1 MTKATNE
8 RLQQAIIA
16 VVEQQ
21 LLAGEPAE
29 TGATFARLQ
38 AQGYSPDEA
47 KRLIGYVVGAEFFGV
62 LREDRKFDAAGF
74 AERLRALPKMPWEGD
89 EGGE

>member
-8 RLQQAIIA
+8 RLQKAILA

-21 LLAGEPAE
+21 ILAGEPVE

-47 KRLIGYVVGAEFFGV
+47 KRLIGFVVGAEFFGV
-62 LREDRKFDAAGF
+62 LREGRKFDAVGF
-74 AERLRALPKMPWEGD
+74 TERLLALPKMPWEGA

>member
-8 RLQQAIIA
+8 RLQKAILA

-21 LLAGEPAE
+21 ILDGEPPE

-38 AQGYSPDEA
+38 AQGYSSDEA
-47 KRLIGYVVGAEFFGV
+47 KRLIGFVVGAEFFGV
-62 LREDRKFDAAGF
+62 LREGRKFDAEGF
-74 AERLRALPKMPWEGD
+74 AERLRALPKMPWEGE
-89 EGGE
+89 EGVA